1 LPRKP
6 KSADERA
13 MSVLYLNSAFNAID
27 LAPTPRFVLLALA
40 DHADDAGRCYPSIA
54 RLAQRT
60 GLSPRSIQ
68 TSIKKLQAKGY
79 IDVEVNAGKRGT
91 NVYVLRLTPAGTAL
105 PKEIH
110 PARDSP
116 PPRKGCTPSPAGAAP
131 EPSYNRQEP
140 SKENPLTPPLDSERL
155 DQSKLTPEQT
165 TTSAKG
171 NHATKVK
178 EGVADGYVDVEAEF
192 EAVYRHYPRKTAN
205 GAARKA
211 WIKARRVA
219 AFIEITEPLFQWILL
234 QRETDTKFIPYF
246 STWLNEE
253 RWKDDQDHASARV
266 ATTSDRLNRLGDPTV
281 VNRSTPILGFDLS
294 AIERK
299 T

>member
-1 LPRKP
+1 
-6 KSADERA
+6 
-13 MSVLYLNSAFNAID
+13 MSILYLNNAFNAID

-40 DHADDAGRCYPSIA
+40 DHADAAGRCYPSIA

-68 TSIKKLQAKGY
+68 ASIKKLRAKGY

-91 NVYVLRLTPAGTAL
+91 NVYVLRSTPAGTAP
-105 PKEIH
+105 PKEMH
-110 PARDSP
+110 PAGDSP
-116 PPRKGCTPSPAGAAP
+116 HPRKSCTPSPAGAAP
-131 EPSYNRQEP
+131 EPSSNRQEP
-140 SKENPLTPPLDSERL
+140 SEETPLSPVVDPERV
-155 DQSKLTPEQT
+155 DQSKLTPEHR
-165 TTSAKG
+165 TTSVKG

-178 EGVADGYVDVEAEF
+178 GGIADGYVDVEAEF

-253 RWKDDQDHASARV
+253 RWKDDQDHASTRV

>member
-1 LPRKP
+1 
-6 KSADERA
+6 
-13 MSVLYLNSAFNAID
+13 MSIQYFNSAFNAND
-27 LAPTPRFVLLALA
+27 LGATPRFVLLALA
-40 DHADDAGRCYPSIA
+40 DHADAAGRCYPSIA

-91 NVYVLRLTPAGTAL
+91 NVYVLRLTPAGSAS
-105 PKEIH
+105 PQEIH

-116 PPRKGCTPSPAGAAP
+116 PPRKSCTPSPAGAAP

-140 SKENPLTPPLDSERL
+140 SKENPLTPLVDPERF
-155 DQSKLTPEQT
+155 DQSKHMPEQT

-178 EGVADGYVDVEAEF
+178 GGIAHGYVDVEAEF

-219 AFIEITEPLFQWILL
+219 AFIEITEPLFQWISL
-234 QRETDTKFIPYF
+234 QRETDMKFIPYF

-253 RWKDDQDHASARV
+253 RWKDDQSHASARV

-281 VNRSTPILGFDLS
+281 VNRNIPILGLDIS
-294 AIERK
+294 AIEGK
-299 T
+299 S